1 MIKKKLKPSYEEL
14 FPNSKYNMSNSE
26 LSDNYKETINR
37 WAPVKPTIVF
47 ETFWRFAVERQS
59 IFFKRFQGQTQPWTN
74 DSILQKFKFTNVYRV
89 VDRVTQFL
97 IRHVIYEGKQTG
109 DEIVFRVMLF
119 KLFNKIETWKLL
131 KEKLG
136 ELKWSTYSFDRY
148 DKILS
153 EARTNKRRLYSAAYI
168 MPSMK
173 NVFGHRYKHRNHFK
187 LIERMMQDRLCARLE
202 RAKSMQDAFE
212 CLKEYPGIGDFLAY
226 QFVTDVN
233 YSEITAFSEM
243 EFVIPGPGSRGGIHK
258 CFLDLGG
265 LNEIELIERVARRQ
279 DDEFACRNIKFQTLF
294 GRPLQL
300 IDCQNLFCEV
310 DKYARMAHP
319 EIGGKSRRQR
329 IKQLF
334 HPHPEPIEYYFPTK
348 WKLNEHVERMSK
360 SRIEVS

>member
-1 MIKKKLKPSYEEL
+1 MINKKSKPSYEEL
-14 FPNSKYNMSNSE
+14 FPNSKYNMSNSK
-26 LSDNYKETINR
+26 LFDNYKETINR
-37 WAPVKPTIVF
+37 WDPVKPTIVF
-47 ETFWRFAVERQS
+47 ETFWRYAIERQS
-59 IFFKRFQGQTQPWTN
+59 IFFKRFQGQTQPWTD

-136 ELKWSTYSFDRY
+136 ELKWSTYSFGRY

-168 MPSMK
+168 MPPMK
-173 NVFGHRYKHRNHFK
+173 NVFGHRYKHRNHLK
-187 LIERMMQDRLCARLE
+187 LLERMMQDKLCARLE
-202 RAKSMQDAFE
+202 RAKSMQDAFD

-243 EFVIPGPGSRGGIHK
+243 EFVIPGPGARGGIHK

-265 LNEIELIERVARRQ
+265 LNEIELIERVARQQ

-310 DKYARMAHP
+310 DKYARLAHP
-319 EIGGKSRRQR
+319 KIKGKSKRSR
-329 IKQLF
+329 IKQLYRMNDR
-334 HPHPEPIEYYFPTK
+334 PITYWFPPK
-348 WKLNEHVERMSK
+348 WGINEKLTADMA
-360 SRIEVS
+360 

>member
-1 MIKKKLKPSYEEL
+1 MINKKSRSSYGEL
-14 FPNSKYNMSNSE
+14 FPDSKYNLSNRE
-26 LSDNYKETINR
+26 LFDNYKKTINR
-37 WAPVKPTIVF
+37 WAPIKPTIVF

-59 IFFKRFQGQTQPWTN
+59 IFFKRFQGETQPWTN

-89 VDRVTQFL
+89 LDRVTQFL
-97 IRHVIYEGKQTG
+97 IRYVIYEGKQAS
-109 DEIVFRVMLF
+109 DEIVFRVLLF

-131 KEKLG
+131 KGKLG
-136 ELKWSTYSFDRY
+136 ELKWSTYSFAKY

-153 EARTNKRRLYSAAYI
+153 EAKADKRRLYSAAYI
-168 MPSMK
+168 MPPMK
-173 NVFGHRYKHRNHFK
+173 NVFRHRYKHRNHLK
-187 LIERMMQDRLCARLE
+187 LLERMMQDRLYARLE

-233 YSEITAFSEM
+233 YSEVTSFSEM
-243 EFVIPGPGSRGGIHK
+243 EFVIPGPGARGGIHK

-265 LNEIELIERVARRQ
+265 LNEIELMERVACRQ
-279 DDEFACRNIKFQTLF
+279 NEEFDSRNIKFQTLF

-319 EIGGKSRRQR
+319 EIGGKNKRQR

-334 HPHPEPIEYYFPTK
+334 HANLEPIEYYFPSK
-348 WKLNEHVERMSK
+348 WGLNGHVTSRNK
-360 SRIEVS
+360 S

>member
-1 MIKKKLKPSYEEL
+1 MINKQSRLSYEEIK
-14 FPNSKYNMSNSE
+14 PDNKYNMSKKEFVDS
-26 LSDNYKETINR
+26 YKKTINR
-37 WAPVKPTIVF
+37 WAPAKPTIVF
-47 ETFWRFAVERQS
+47 ETFWQFAAERQS
-59 IFFKRFQGQTQPWTN
+59 IFFRRFQGQASPWTN

-89 VDRVTQFL
+89 LDRVTQFL

-119 KLFNKIETWKLL
+119 KLFNKIETWELL

-136 ELKWSTYSFDRY
+136 ELKWSTYSFGRY

-168 MPSMK
+168 MPSIK
-173 NVFGHRYKHRNHFK
+173 NVFGHRHKHRNHLK
-187 LIERMMQDRLCARLE
+187 LLERMMHDKLCSRLE

-226 QFVTDVN
+226 QYVTDVN
-233 YSEITAFSEM
+233 YSEVTAFSEM
-243 EFVIPGPGSRGGIHK
+243 EFVVPGPGARGGIHK

-265 LNEIELIERVARRQ
+265 LNEIELIERVALRQ
-279 DDEFACRNIKFQTLF
+279 DEEFACRNMKFQTLF
-294 GRPLQL
+294 GRSLQL

-310 DKYARMAHP
+310 NKYARIAHP
-319 EIGGKSRRQR
+319 EIGEKSKRQR

-334 HPHPEPIEYYFPTK
+334 HPCSDPIVYYFPPK
-348 WKLNEHVERMSK
+348 WKLNEHIEKMSR
-360 SRIEVS
+360 SQIEVS